1 MTQNAFDYELEAKAL
16 SSCGYRFAQ
25 LEMPDL
31 NGLLRG
37 KITGLGKG
45 LSPSGTSM
53 STLTLCGRSGDK
65 LSSTPFSNVNLGF
78 PKMAAKPDYR
88 TLRRLPWTGDM
99 VSVMFDFFMNDGTP
113 CPVDTRHVLRR
124 LVQECAQIDIQP
136 LVALEFEVYVY
147 HADEAL
153 DAQRWPDL
161 KPFGRTLDF
170 YYLTRF
176 PSYIDLAK
184 EFLGRM
190 RDIGIEIEAFHTEYG
205 RGMFEYMLSPMP
217 PVEAAD
223 AAARA
228 KLYFKQL
235 CAERGLAASFM
246 AAPRISEGDSAS
258 GLHHNI
264 SLWRN
269 GTNICWDPEQQ
280 GLSSTAR
287 HFGAGML
294 ETLPDLHV
302 LFRPWVNSYRR
313 MDPDAWS
320 PVSASWALDNHTAAI
335 RIVHGADPAKLSR
348 FEHRVPGA
356 DINPYLTIAAMLA
369 GGLHG
374 IRNELEPPAYGTGN
388 VTKDDRFT
396 KLATNLG
403 AALEQFEQSAVARQ
417 LFGSLLVE
425 HFAATRRDEWR
436 DFVTW
441 CCANEV
447 DAAEDKVTSWEFL
460 HYFEWA

>member
-1 MTQNAFDYELEAKAL
+1 MTQDNFDYEAAVTEL
-16 SSCGYRFAQ
+16 SSSGYRFVQ

-37 KITGLGKG
+37 KITGLKKG

-53 STLTLCGRSGDK
+53 STLTLCGRSGDN
-65 LSSTPFSNVNLGF
+65 LSFTPFSNIELGF
-78 PKMAAKPDYR
+78 HKMAARPDFQ

-99 VSVMFDFFMNDGTP
+99 VSVMFDFFMDDGTP
-113 CPVDTRHVLRR
+113 CPVDTRHLLKQKVR
-124 LVQECAQIDIQP
+124 ECAQLEIQP

-153 DAQRWPDL
+153 EAQRWRDL
-161 KPFGRTLDF
+161 KPFGRSLDF

-190 RDIGIEIEAFHTEYG
+190 QDIGIEIEAFHTEYG
-205 RGMFEYMLSPMP
+205 RGMFEYMLPPLP

-223 AAARA
+223 AAIRT

-235 CAERGLAASFM
+235 CAERGLVASFM
-246 AAPRISEGDSAS
+246 AAPHVSQGDSAL

-269 GTNICWDPEQQ
+269 GTNTCWDPERQ

-287 HFGAGML
+287 QFGAGMI
-294 ETLPDLHV
+294 ETMPDMHL

-313 MDPDAWS
+313 MDPNAWS
-320 PVSASWALDNHTAAI
+320 PVSASWALDNHTSAI
-335 RIVHGADPAKLSR
+335 RVVHGANPAKLSR

-356 DINPYLTIAAMLA
+356 DINPYLTISAMLA

-374 IRNELEPPAYGTGN
+374 IRNGLEPPAYGTAD

-396 KLATNLG
+396 KLSTNLG
-403 AALEQFEQSAVARQ
+403 TAIEQFERSPVMRQ
-417 LFGSLLVE
+417 MFGDLFVE
-425 HFAATRRDEWR
+425 HFATTRRDEWQ
-436 DFVTW
+436 DFNSWCSTNDVEVTGD
-441 CCANEV
+441 ET
-447 DAAEDKVTSWEFL
+447 TSWEFQ
-460 HYFEWA
+460 HYLEWV

>member
-1 MTQNAFDYELEAKAL
+1 MTQNLFDYESEAAGLVKE
-16 SSCGYRFAQ
+16 GYRFAQ

-37 KITGLGKG
+37 KITGLKKG
-45 LSPSGTSM
+45 LSPSGTGM
-53 STLTLCGRSGDK
+53 STLTLCGRSGDN
-65 LSSTPFSNVNLGF
+65 LSFTPFSNVELGF
-78 PKMAAKPDYR
+78 HKMTARPDYQ

-99 VSVMFDFFMNDGTP
+99 VSLMFDFFADDGTP
-113 CPVDTRHVLRR
+113 CPVDTRHILKRMVR
-124 LVQECAQIDIQP
+124 ECEQIEIQP
-136 LVALEFEVYVY
+136 LVALEFEVYIY

-153 DAQRWPDL
+153 EAERWSDL
-161 KPFGRTLDF
+161 KPFGRSLDF

-176 PSYIDLAK
+176 PTYIDLAK

-205 RGMFEYMLSPMP
+205 RGMFEYMLAPMP
-217 PVEAAD
+217 PMEAAD
-223 AAARA
+223 AASRT

-235 CAERGLAASFM
+235 CAERGLVASFM
-246 AAPRISEGDSAS
+246 AAPHVSAGDSAL

-287 HFGAGML
+287 QFAAGML
-294 ETLPDLHV
+294 ATMPDLHI

-313 MDPDAWS
+313 MDPNAWS
-320 PVSASWALDNHTAAI
+320 PVSASWALDNHTSAI
-335 RIVHGADPAKLSR
+335 RIVHGANPPKLSR

-369 GGLHG
+369 GGLYG
-374 IRNELEPPAYGTGN
+374 IRKELEPPAYGTGD

-396 KLATNLG
+396 KLSTDLAS
-403 AALEQFEQSAVARQ
+403 ALEQFEQSSVARQ
-417 LFGSLLVE
+417 LFGELFVD
-425 HFAATRRDEWR
+425 HFVVTRRDEWR
-436 DFVTW
+436 DFISWCSTNDVDVTQ
-441 CCANEV
+441 
-447 DAAEDKVTSWEFL
+447 DKVTSWEFQR
-460 HYFEWA
+460 YFEWA